1 MLDNLWQDL
10 RYGARTLAKSP
21 AFTFVAVLT
30 LALGIGANTAIF
42 SVVNTVLL
50 RPLPYRD
57 AGRLAMIRVS
67 IEGQEFL
74 PSFSPPEILDFQEQT
89 HLFAEVASIRDNTV
103 ALTGKGDPEQIQT
116 AWVTPSFLPVMGV
129 EPVSGRN
136 FTPDEAVPNGPAV
149 ILLSHGLW
157 QRRFGGDPNIVGKT
171 IQVNGQGVEVV
182 GVLPEG
188 FEFLFARE
196 AGLPP
201 VPGALQLF
209 QFDFRQ
215 APRAFRWMR
224 AVARLQ
230 PGVSFEQAEAEM
242 NVLARELLERYP
254 EYEGNAFGLHVEPML
269 GDLVR
274 DVRPALLALFGAV
287 GFVMLIASANVANL
301 LLARAAAREKEI
313 AVRAA
318 LGASRVRL
326 VRQLLTESA
335 LLALLGGVGG
345 LLVAQWAIEIL
356 VRLVP
361 TNLPRLE
368 NVGIDV
374 RVLGFTL
381 GVSLLAVVFCG
392 LAPALHAA
400 RADLNESLKESG
412 RASEGAARHRL
423 RSMLVVGEIAL
434 SVVLLIGAGLMIR
447 SFVRLQYVDPGF
459 RPDDVLTVNIA
470 LPFQRYANPDDI
482 ARFFEQ
488 LSDRVTAQ
496 PGVEAIGGVFPL
508 PMSGRF
514 WTSEYAY
521 DDETDANWG
530 ALAADQHGVTPG
542 YLEAIG
548 ARLHAGRFFTW
559 QDHAERRDI
568 IIIDDKLA
576 RLAWPGQNAV
586 GQRLKV
592 LLPNNQ
598 RRWTEVVGVIEH
610 VQKERMGVEGRE
622 QIYLPPYLAPF
633 PQLTFAVRSS
643 TEPATLARV
652 IAGEVQALDKDL
664 PIYRVRPLSAYV
676 AEVMASNRFATI
688 LMGVFAGV
696 ALALALVGLYGVI
709 TYAVTQRNHEIGIR
723 VALGAQPR
731 DILRLVLGQGLGLA
745 LVGVGLGLLFSA
757 GLTRFLSSLLYE
769 VSATDPITYA
779 GISIALAGVALLA
792 CYLPARRAT
801 RVDPMIALRYE

>member
-1 MLDNLWQDL
+1 
-10 RYGARTLAKSP
+10 
-21 AFTFVAVLT
+21 
-30 LALGIGANTAIF
+30 
-42 SVVNTVLL
+42 
-50 RPLPYRD
+50 
-57 AGRLAMIRVS
+57 
-67 IEGQEFL
+67 
-74 PSFSPPEILDFQEQT
+74 
-89 HLFAEVASIRDNTV
+89 
-103 ALTGKGDPEQIQT
+103 
-116 AWVTPSFLPVMGV
+116 VTPSFLPVMGV

-254 EYEGNAFGLHVEPML
+254 EYEDNAFGLHVEPML

-356 VRLVP
+356 VRLAP

-434 SVVLLIGAGLMIR
+434 SVRHRPLLRAAVRPGNRATRGRSHRRGL
-447 SFVRLQYVDPGF
+447 P
-459 RPDDVLTVNIA
+459 
-470 LPFQRYANPDDI
+470 
-482 ARFFEQ
+482 
-488 LSDRVTAQ
+488 
-496 PGVEAIGGVFPL
+496 
-508 PMSGRF
+508 
-514 WTSEYAY
+514 
-521 DDETDANWG
+521 
-530 ALAADQHGVTPG
+530 AADERPLLDVRVC
-542 YLEAIG
+542 L
-548 ARLHAGRFFTW
+548 R
-559 QDHAERRDI
+559 RRD
-568 IIIDDKLA
+568 
-576 RLAWPGQNAV
+576 
-586 GQRLKV
+586 
-592 LLPNNQ
+592 
-598 RRWTEVVGVIEH
+598 RR
-610 VQKERMGVEGRE
+610 
-622 QIYLPPYLAPF
+622 
-633 PQLTFAVRSS
+633 QL
-643 TEPATLARV
+643 
-652 IAGEVQALDKDL
+652 G
-664 PIYRVRPLSAYV
+664 
-676 AEVMASNRFATI
+676 
-688 LMGVFAGV
+688 
-696 ALALALVGLYGVI
+696 
-709 TYAVTQRNHEIGIR
+709 
-723 VALGAQPR
+723 
-731 DILRLVLGQGLGLA
+731 
-745 LVGVGLGLLFSA
+745 SA
-757 GLTRFLSSLLYE
+757 GGR
-769 VSATDPITYA
+769 
-779 GISIALAGVALLA
+779 
-792 CYLPARRAT
+792 PARR
-801 RVDPMIALRYE
+801 DPGVPGSHWRPAARRPLLHLAGPRREARHHHHR